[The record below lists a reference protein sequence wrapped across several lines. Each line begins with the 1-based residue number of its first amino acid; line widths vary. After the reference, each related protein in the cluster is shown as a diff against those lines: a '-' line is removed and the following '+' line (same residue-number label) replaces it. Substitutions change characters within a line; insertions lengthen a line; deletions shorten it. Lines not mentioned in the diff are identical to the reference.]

1 MKLLVCFLLASVFA
15 LIAASPCFADSQLEL
30 SEKVREKKYNG
41 SFDEDELKVQKNFIH
56 PRQKNK
62 AEEANEGF

>member
-1 MKLLVCFLLASVFA
+1 MKFMIQIIFLSLFA
-15 LIAASPCFADSQLEL
+15 LIAASPSIADSQLEL

-62 AEEANEGF
+62 AEEADEGF

>member
-1 MKLLVCFLLASVFA
+1 MKQIVYFVFA
-15 LIAASPCFADSQLEL
+15 SIFAFITATPCFAEGQLEL

-62 AEEANEGF
+62 TEEADEGF

>member
-1 MKLLVCFLLASVFA
+1 MKLLVCILFSSIFV
-15 LIAASPCFADSQLEL
+15 LISANPCFAEGQLEL

-62 AEEANEGF
+62 TEEADEGF

>member
-1 MKLLVCFLLASVFA
+1 MKFMIQIIFLSLFA
-15 LIAASPCFADSQLEL
+15 LIAASPSFADSQLEL

-62 AEEANEGF
+62 AEEADEGF

>member
-1 MKLLVCFLLASVFA
+1 MKLLVYFLFASIFA
-15 LIAASPCFADSQLEL
+15 FLTAGPCFAESQLEL
-30 SEKVREKKYNG
+30 SEKVREKKYSG

-62 AEEANEGF
+62 AEEADEGF